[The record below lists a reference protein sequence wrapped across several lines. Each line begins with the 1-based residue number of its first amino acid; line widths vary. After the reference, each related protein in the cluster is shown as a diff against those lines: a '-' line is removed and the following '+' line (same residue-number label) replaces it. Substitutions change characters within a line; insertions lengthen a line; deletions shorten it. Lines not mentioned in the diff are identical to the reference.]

1 MAIHSDSL
9 TNQLYIRYGSK
20 SVYKEK
26 SQYNAKTMNKEIENI
41 ININPEDYNW
51 EYKRFKKQ
59 EVEDKNIY
67 K

>member
-1 MAIHSDSL
+1 MDLRAP
-9 TNQLYIRYGSK
+9 TK
-20 SVYKEK
+20 KK

-59 EVEDKNIY
+59 EVEDKSIY

>member
-1 MAIHSDSL
+1 MFSISL
-9 TNQLYIRYGSK
+9 FIVFALYCDFSLK
-20 SVYKEK
+20 AFKEK

-59 EVEDKNIY
+59 EVEDKSIY